1 MRRAAVVNQLVEW
14 SLLTPEF
21 RGLNPVISKLYILSE
36 DEKINPKKLPM
47 MFKMLPKWPNFAK
60 LCHTGDRVGEYQKSA
75 KRWWCEREGLCVS
88 GTYVKDEWSR

>member
-21 RGLNPVISKLYILSE
+21 RGLNPVISKLYIPSE

-47 MFKMLPKWPNFAK
+47 MFKMLPK
-60 LCHTGDRVGEYQKSA
+60 
-75 KRWWCEREGLCVS
+75 
-88 GTYVKDEWSR
+88 

>member
-47 MFKMLPKWPNFAK
+47 MFKMLPK
-60 LCHTGDRVGEYQKSA
+60 
-75 KRWWCEREGLCVS
+75 
-88 GTYVKDEWSR
+88 